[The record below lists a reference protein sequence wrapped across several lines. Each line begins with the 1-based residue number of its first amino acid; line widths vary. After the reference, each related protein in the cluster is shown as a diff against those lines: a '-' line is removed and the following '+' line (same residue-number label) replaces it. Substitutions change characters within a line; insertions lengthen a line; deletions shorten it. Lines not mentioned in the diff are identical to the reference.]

1 MPPEP
6 PPPAAPEFILPMLE
20 GGGVVS
26 LSDLKGKIVIL
37 DLWATWCPPC
47 VLQVPVL
54 NAFHEAH
61 RADGDVVVYGISVDQ
76 VGVDEIRD
84 WASEHDVRYP
94 NLVGGEAL
102 SRELGAVGFPALFV
116 IGPDGLLY
124 ERHEG
129 VIERETLEDLV
140 RDEVAVAEVVV
151 RADHHAVLEAGVGE
165 GRLDVLG
172 GEARVVGN
180 RLVERARNLAR
191 FLLDDLRL
199 LRLNSRHRTR
209 PEISR

>member
-1 MPPEP
+1 MSIRRKSELAACLLAVFALACWTDPPDEGGHEP
-6 PPPAAPEFILPMLE
+6 PPPAAPDFILPMLE

-26 LSDLKGKIVIL
+26 LSDLEGKIVIL

-47 VLQVPVL
+47 ALQVPVL

-61 RADGDVVVYGISVDQ
+61 GADGDVALYGVSVDQ
-76 VGVDEIRD
+76 IGVEEIRD
-84 WASEHDVRYP
+84 WVSEHDVRYP

-129 VIERETLEDLV
+129 VIERETLEAFLAG
-140 RDEVAVAEVVV
+140 R
-151 RADHHAVLEAGVGE
+151 REA
-165 GRLDVLG
+165 
-172 GEARVVGN
+172 
-180 RLVERARNLAR
+180 LAA
-191 FLLDDLRL
+191 L
-199 LRLNSRHRTR
+199 
-209 PEISR
+209 